1 MLKDIVTNNIQRSHP
16 HTRMIGLS
24 FILYS
29 LSISPA
35 GAQRMDDLAEHSKYI
50 QAVDEYRPAP
60 GQYVNDVPEYEEGD
74 TEADMIRKCNE
85 NLAGKSL
92 TDQDA
97 HIVAL
102 GGWGGYITF
111 HFDHS
116 IANIAGQR
124 DFAVWGNAYQEMR
137 NLVFGGMNE
146 AGIVMVSKDVNG
158 NGLPDDPWYEI
169 SGSCDVDSVGK
180 VIYGYEVTYH
190 KNPMGDIPWTDNRG
204 NSGTI
209 DRNHYHTQEYYPQ
222 WLPDGL
228 TFRGTRLPD
237 NMQNLSDKVDNAWSP
252 YYYVLVGFRYGYADN
267 LPNFTDNADATSFNY
282 EGCGIDISW
291 AVDENRQPVHLDFI
305 DFVRVYTGLNQKCPQ
320 PEWWGETSTE
330 FAGAEDIHLEASL
343 EAIRQAQETARRAD
357 VDGDGH
363 ITASDIT
370 AIMHVISGKTDRITP
385 KAADVNG
392 DGKVTVADIIIVVKI
407 INSQLF

>member
-1 MLKDIVTNNIQRSHP
+1 MRIKEKITNSILLM
-16 HTRMIGLS
+16 RMMALS
-24 FILYS
+24 FIIYHS
-29 LSISPA
+29 SFSPV
-35 GAQRMDDLAEHSKYI
+35 GAQRMDNVAEHSKYI

-60 GQYVNDVPEYEEGD
+60 GQYVNDLPEYETGD

-85 NLAGKSL
+85 SLAAKSIL
-92 TDQDA
+92 DSEA
-97 HIVAL
+97 HLVAL

-116 IANIAGQR
+116 IANIPGQR
-124 DFAVWGNAYQEMR
+124 DFAVWGNAYQEMK

-146 AGIVMVSKDVNG
+146 AGVVMVSKDVNG
-158 NGLPDDPWYEI
+158 NGKPDDPWYEI

-180 VIYGYEVTYH
+180 VVYGYEVTY
-190 KNPMGDIPWTDNRG
+190 KQNPMGDIPWTDNQG

-209 DRNHYHTQEYYPQ
+209 DRNHYHTQEYYPL
-222 WLPDGL
+222 WLTDNL
-228 TFRGTRLPD
+228 TFKGTRLPD
-237 NMQNLSDKVDNAWSP
+237 NMYNLSSKVDPTWSP

-291 AVDENRQPVHLDFI
+291 AVDENRQPVNLDFV

-330 FAGAEDIHLEASL
+330 FAGAEDIHLDASIQ
-343 EAIRQAQETARRAD
+343 AIKSALSGIHAIQEDAAGT
-357 VDGDGH
+357 
-363 ITASDIT
+363 
-370 AIMHVISGKTDRITP
+370 KTFYDLQGR
-385 KAADVNG
+385 KVNPTKKG
-392 DGKVTVADIIIVVKI
+392 VYIQNKKKI
-407 INSQLF
+407 ILK

>member
-1 MLKDIVTNNIQRSHP
+1 MKKKLLLLIVAIVAINSR
-16 HTRMIGLS
+16 
-24 FILYS
+24 
-29 LSISPA
+29 
-35 GAQRMDDLAEHSKYI
+35 AQRMDDVAEHSKYI

-60 GQYVNDVPEYEEGD
+60 GQYVNDAPEYEEGD

-85 NLAGKSL
+85 SLAGKSP

-116 IANIAGQR
+116 IANLPGQR
-124 DFAVWGNAYQEMR
+124 DFAVWGNAYQEMKH
-137 NLVFGGMNE
+137 LVFGGMNE
-146 AGIVMVSKDVNG
+146 AGVVMVSKDVNG

-169 SGSCDVDSVGK
+169 SGSCDMDSVGK
-180 VIYGYEVTYH
+180 VDYGYEVTYH

-204 NSGTI
+204 GSGTI
-209 DRNHYHTQEYYPQ
+209 DRNHYHLQEYYPQ

-228 TFRGTRLPD
+228 TFRGTRLPN
-237 NMQNLSDKVDNAWSP
+237 NMYNLSDKVDSSWSP

-267 LPNFTDNADATSFNY
+267 LPNFTDNADATSYNF

-343 EAIRQAQETARRAD
+343 QAIRQAQEMARKAD

-363 ITASDIT
+363 ITVSDIT
-370 AIMHVISGKTDRITP
+370 AITDVIFGKTDRITRE
-385 KAADVNG
+385 AADVNG
-392 DGKVTVADIIIVVKI
+392 DGSVTVADIIAVVNMI
-407 INSQLF
+407 YSQLY

>member
-1 MLKDIVTNNIQRSHP
+1 MKKKLLLLIVAIVAINSR
-16 HTRMIGLS
+16 
-24 FILYS
+24 
-29 LSISPA
+29 
-35 GAQRMDDLAEHSKYI
+35 AQRMDDVAEHSKYI

-60 GQYVNDVPEYEEGD
+60 GQYVNDAPEYEEGD

-92 TDQDA
+92 TDPDA

-116 IANIAGQR
+116 IANLPGQR
-124 DFAVWGNAYQEMR
+124 DFAVWGNAYQEMKH
-137 NLVFGGMNE
+137 LVFGGMNE
-146 AGIVMVSKDVNG
+146 AGVVMVSKDVNG

-169 SGSCDVDSVGK
+169 SGSCDMDSVGK
-180 VIYGYEVTYH
+180 VDYGYEVTYH

-204 NSGTI
+204 GSGTI
-209 DRNHYHTQEYYPQ
+209 DRNHYHLQEYYPQ

-228 TFRGTRLPD
+228 TFRGTRLPN
-237 NMQNLSDKVDNAWSP
+237 NMYNLSDKVDSSWSP

-267 LPNFTDNADATSFNY
+267 LPNFTDNADATSYNY

-343 EAIRQAQETARRAD
+343 QAIRQAQEMARKAD

-363 ITASDIT
+363 ITVSDIT
-370 AIMHVISGKTDRITP
+370 AITDVIFGKTDRITRE
-385 KAADVNG
+385 AADVNG
-392 DGKVTVADIIIVVKI
+392 DGSVTVADIIAVVNMI
-407 INSQLF
+407 YSQLY

>member
-1 MLKDIVTNNIQRSHP
+1 MKRMRYHKVWMVT
-16 HTRMIGLS
+16 GLLAVALPS
-24 FILYS
+24 ALP
-29 LSISPA
+29 IS
-35 GAQRMDDLAEHSKYI
+35 AQRMDEGVAHSKYI

-60 GQYVNDVPEYEEGD
+60 GQYVNDAPEYEEGD
-74 TEADMIRKCNE
+74 TEETMIQKCNE
-85 NLAGKSL
+85 RLAGHSPA
-92 TDQDA
+92 DPDA

-116 IANIAGQR
+116 IANIPGQR

-146 AGIVMVSKDVNG
+146 AGVVMVSKDVNG

-180 VIYGYEVTYH
+180 VVYGYEVTYRQ
-190 KNPMGDIPWTDNRG
+190 NPMGDIAWTDNQG
-204 NSGTI
+204 ASGTV
-209 DRNHYHTQEYYPQ
+209 DRNHYHTQEYYPL
-222 WLPDGL
+222 WLPDNL

-237 NMQNLSDKVDNAWSP
+237 NMVNLSHEVDANWSP

-267 LPNFTDNADATSFNY
+267 LPNFTDNADATSYNY
-282 EGCGIDISW
+282 EGCGIDIGW
-291 AVDENRQPVHLDFI
+291 AVDEKRQPVALDFI

-330 FAGAEDIHLEASL
+330 VMGAEDIHLEASL
-343 EAIRQAQETARRAD
+343 EAIRQATGIKGVRVDTNGPQVVYDLQGRKVVPRRK
-357 VDGDGH
+357 GLY
-363 ITASDIT
+363 ISNRKK
-370 AIMHVISGKTDRITP
+370 VII
-385 KAADVNG
+385 
-392 DGKVTVADIIIVVKI
+392 
-407 INSQLF
+407 Q

>member
-1 MLKDIVTNNIQRSHP
+1 MKKKLLLLIVAIVAINSR
-16 HTRMIGLS
+16 
-24 FILYS
+24 
-29 LSISPA
+29 
-35 GAQRMDDLAEHSKYI
+35 AQRMDDVAEHSKYI

-60 GQYVNDVPEYEEGD
+60 GQYVNDAPEYEEGD

-92 TDQDA
+92 TDPDA

-116 IANIAGQR
+116 IANLPGQR
-124 DFAVWGNAYQEMR
+124 DFAVWGNDYQEMKH
-137 NLVFGGMNE
+137 LFFGGMNE
-146 AGIVMVSKDVNG
+146 AGVVMVSKDVNG

-180 VIYGYEVTYH
+180 VDYGYEITYQR
-190 KNPMGDIPWTDNRG
+190 NPMGNIPWTDNRG
-204 NSGTI
+204 GSGTI
-209 DRNHYHTQEYYPQ
+209 DRNHYHLQEYYPQ

-228 TFRGTRLPD
+228 TFRGTRLPN
-237 NMQNLSDKVDNAWSP
+237 NMYNLSDKVDSSWSP

-267 LPNFTDNADATSFNY
+267 LPNFTDNADATSYNY

-343 EAIRQAQETARRAD
+343 QAIRQAQEMARKAD

-363 ITASDIT
+363 ITVSDIT
-370 AIMHVISGKTDRITP
+370 AITDVIFGKTDRITRE
-385 KAADVNG
+385 AADVNG
-392 DGKVTVADIIIVVKI
+392 DGSVTVADIIAVVNMI
-407 INSQLF
+407 YSQLY